1 MLKKNRDELNFT
13 KSTGKMNRETETYI
27 FLVSNNDRKKDSRKT
42 PFISLISTLK
52 KWAEN
57 VNITDCDN
65 TSNGFYKLV
74 RIILT
79 VLFI

>member
-1 MLKKNRDELNFT
+1 MLKKRNELNFT

-27 FLVSNNDRKKDSRKT
+27 FLVSNNDRKNSFYIINFHSK
-42 PFISLISTLK
+42 
-52 KWAEN
+52 EN

-74 RIILT
+74 RII
-79 VLFI
+79 

>member
-1 MLKKNRDELNFT
+1 MSKCLKNRKECYKKRNELNFT

-52 KWAEN
+52 KM
-57 VNITDCDN
+57 
-65 TSNGFYKLV
+65 
-74 RIILT
+74 
-79 VLFI
+79 